1 MLTLAHDGSGH
12 LGVRKTYDRILRHF
26 FWPSMKKDA
35 CMHLRT
41 CSTCQLTGKPNQV
54 IKPAPLLTIP
64 AISQQFEYRIIDCV
78 GPLPPA
84 KSGSQYLLTVM
95 CQSTNNCEV
104 CGQGPD
110 TV

>member
-1 MLTLAHDGSGH
+1 
-12 LGVRKTYDRILRHF
+12 
-26 FWPSMKKDA
+26 
-35 CMHLRT
+35 MHLRT